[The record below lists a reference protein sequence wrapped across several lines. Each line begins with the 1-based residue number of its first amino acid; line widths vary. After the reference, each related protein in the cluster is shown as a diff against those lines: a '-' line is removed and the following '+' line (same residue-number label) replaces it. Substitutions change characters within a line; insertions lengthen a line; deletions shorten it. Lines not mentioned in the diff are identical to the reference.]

1 MSKKID
7 VDTVDLKDIIS
18 PAKATTQYY
27 KFKIT
32 FEKLRKLS
40 STYTL
45 GFVSLNSQ
53 LDCVIIGK
61 CIAFT

>member
-1 MSKKID
+1 MSKISVD
-7 VDTVDLKDIIS
+7 VDTVDLKDIIA

-40 STYTL
+40 STL
-45 GFVSLNSQ
+45 LHSWICQLIVNS
-53 LDCVIIGK
+53 
-61 CIAFT
+61 